1 MRATHLISLAE
12 AAFMA
17 GATVQ
22 EVNRVFAD
30 EVLAPTLT
38 GDWSAQGLVPLVAPL
53 TSFCV
58 VTCGDLT
65 PSAQARVIRTLTERV
80 EARQDSEL
88 FLELHEQLGSTD
100 FDWTV
105 AWACITVDVWS
116 CVAESLGRATQ
127 LAQARRVILSDP
139 EVMGGVPCFFG
150 TRLPVANLLALKR
163 GGLGF
168 AALKAAYPFLTE
180 ELVKAAEVYESVSTE
195 TSKVTTFKQANPQS
209 KLIRRT
215 PAQTRRPEPED

>member
-1 MRATHLISLAE
+1 MRAAHLISLAE

-22 EVNRVFAD
+22 EIDRVFAD
-30 EVLAPTLT
+30 EVLAPALT
-38 GDWSAQGLVPLVAPL
+38 DDGSAQGLVPLAAPL
-53 TSFCV
+53 SSFCLA
-58 VTCGDLT
+58 TCGDLT

-80 EARQDSEL
+80 QARQDLEL
-88 FLELHEQLGSTD
+88 FLGLHEQLGSTD

-105 AWACITVDVWS
+105 AWACITVDVWPF
-116 CVAESLGRATQ
+116 VAESLERATQ
-127 LAQARRVILSDP
+127 LAQARAIILSDP
-139 EVMGGVPCFFG
+139 KVMRGMPCFSG

-180 ELVKAAEVYESVSTE
+180 ELVKAAEVYESVSTKI
-195 TSKVTTFKQANPQS
+195 SKVTTFEQANPQS
-209 KLIRRT
+209 KLIRRNSV
-215 PAQTRRPEPED
+215 QTKGPEPND